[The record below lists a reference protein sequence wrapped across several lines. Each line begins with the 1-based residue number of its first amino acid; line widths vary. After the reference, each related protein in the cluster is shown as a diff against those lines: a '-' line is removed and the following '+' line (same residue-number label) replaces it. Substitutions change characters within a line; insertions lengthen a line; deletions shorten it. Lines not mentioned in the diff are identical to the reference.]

1 MADRNYIKQKAED
14 ADSAEALKHCVVGGD
29 DLGNSEFTDWI
40 YPGNA
45 RSVIWVSTF
54 AVKVQI
60 RGGGGTGLAAG
71 TVRLYTPTGGAVAS
85 STTVAGCIFGNA
97 LPHEFRLLNTT
108 ASDDCKIT
116 WYINY

>member
-14 ADSAEALKHCVVGGD
+14 VTSAEALKHCVVGAADIDGD
-29 DLGNSEFTDWI
+29 EFTDWI